1 MYIAICDQ
9 GAPELLQRLSCIL
22 FGTDLVDAVNE
33 PFICVKERIV
43 IIIIEHIDPRHRAHH
58 A

>member
-9 GAPELLQRLSCIL
+9 GAPELYFVWYGFI
-22 FGTDLVDAVNE
+22 DAVNE